1 MVKPR
6 TGASWHKLVKRMAAK
21 PTLGPKIDDY
31 DEAAVTAYLVAI
43 TPGLQE
49 SVSIKRR
56 QDRQR
61 EEGRAAASALS
72 GEAVAVPAE
81 VAAKPE
87 SEAPSEEDVAEL
99 VESRCT
105 ECHDMTDVEEF
116 GGGTEA
122 EWAEVTRRMIE
133 EEDAELTA
141 EEAKLIVAYLAEHYP
156 KT

>member
-31 DEAAVTAYLVAI
+31 DEATVTAYLVAI

-72 GEAVAVPAE
+72 EAPVSAPTEAPPD
-81 VAAKPE
+81 PE
-87 SEAPSEEDVAEL
+87 SEAPTEEEIAEL

-133 EEDAELTA
+133 EEDAELSA
-141 EEAKLIVAYLAEHYP
+141 DEAKLIVAYLAQHYP